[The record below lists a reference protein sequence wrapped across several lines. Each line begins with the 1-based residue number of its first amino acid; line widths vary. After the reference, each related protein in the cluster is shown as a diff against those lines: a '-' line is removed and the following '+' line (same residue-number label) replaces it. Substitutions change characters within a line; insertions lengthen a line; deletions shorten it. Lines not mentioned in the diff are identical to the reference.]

1 MVPSLFSLSR
11 SLSFGIVNP
20 VIAAAAAVV
29 DDDDVATSGL
39 VGLPGVQTSNIK
51 LAQITTKARKQ
62 ASELMSSRD
71 SPRIV

>member
-20 VIAAAAAVV
+20 VIAAVAVV

-39 VGLPGVQTSNIK
+39 VGLPGVQKSYIK
-51 LAQITTKARKQ
+51 LARITK
-62 ASELMSSRD
+62 
-71 SPRIV
+71 

>member
-20 VIAAAAAVV
+20 VIAAAAAAVV

-39 VGLPGVQTSNIK
+39 VGLPGVQKSYIK
-51 LAQITTKARKQ
+51 LARITK
-62 ASELMSSRD
+62 
-71 SPRIV
+71 

>member
-20 VIAAAAAVV
+20 VIAAAVV

-39 VGLPGVQTSNIK
+39 VGLPGVQKSYIK
-51 LAQITTKARKQ
+51 LARITK
-62 ASELMSSRD
+62 
-71 SPRIV
+71 